1 MGILSMV
8 WPANDTRHL
17 ALDPVLFEM
26 SSGIEVLFPR
36 KECYP

>member
-1 MGILSMV
+1 MGILSTI

-26 SSGIEVLFPR
+26 SSGVKVLFPS
-36 KECYP
+36 KDYYP